1 VCKKRK
7 TGKEKNE
14 EHGGKERENL
24 RGMNLTQR
32 NSNQLICQ
40 DLKEYKINKSLRTL
54 ITITL
59 TYEK

>member
-1 VCKKRK
+1 
-7 TGKEKNE
+7 
-14 EHGGKERENL
+14 L

>member
-7 TGKEKNE
+7 TGKEKDE
-14 EHGGKERENL
+14 EHEGKGREKL
-24 RGMNLTQR
+24 RGMDLTQR
-32 NSNQLICQ
+32 NSYQLICQ

-54 ITITL
+54 IIITL

>member
-14 EHGGKERENL
+14 HEGRGREKL
-24 RGMNLTQR
+24 RGMDLTQR
-32 NSNQLICQ
+32 NSYQLICQ
-40 DLKEYKINKSLRTL
+40 DLKEYKIKKSLRTL
-54 ITITL
+54 IIITL